1 MTELFKG
8 KCFRLEQEGDLGLL
22 IFDIEGE
29 RVNTL
34 SHTSI
39 GELEEIL
46 TDFSKKYPQLKSVLL
61 KSNKV
66 DSFIVGADLNLV
78 RSMSDRSEA
87 FEASMGGQRVFNMV
101 EDLEIPVI
109 AAIHGACM
117 GGGTEL
123 SSACTYRIC
132 SDSAKTMIAVPEV
145 KLGFLPG
152 WGGTY
157 RLPKLVGLGTSLDM
171 MLTGKNIRPDK
182 AAKLGLV
189 SLVIPE
195 AIFADEALKIAQ
207 KLASGVDP
215 FKNQKKPSFIKSVSQ
230 DPTQLLKNFWAG
242 RRIIFQQAKATVVKQ
257 TRGNY
262 PAPFRILE
270 VVEKAW
276 GQNREKALELEANGF
291 ADLWATPESKNLV
304 GLFFLN
310 ENAKKDTG
318 VSLTN
323 DQVKALPPIHEVAVL
338 GAGVMGGGIASQSAA
353 KGMRTLVKD
362 INWASVQKAITH
374 ANKLAETS
382 LSKKQVTVVEKNQWM
397 NRIRGQTDYSGFSA
411 CDLVI
416 EAVVENMDIKK
427 AVFKEVEDVVG
438 PECIIA
444 SNTSSL
450 RVTEMAT
457 AFKDPSRL
465 VGLHFFNPVHRMP
478 LVEVV
483 SHDKASEES
492 IARAVKYVK
501 SIGKTPVV
509 VKDGPG
515 FLVNRILMPWL
526 NEAGYCLL
534 EGYSIEG
541 MDKTLKKFGMPMG
554 PCELLDEI
562 GLDVGAK
569 VAKILYQALGER
581 SKPSDAVEKVLSKN
595 VQGATDARLGRKSG
609 LGFYKWSEGGGK
621 RLDADTKGIN
631 ELLFDS
637 GTTPMVPEHTPESLI
652 RRQIFPMINE
662 AAEIL
667 KEGLTAGPAQVDL
680 AMIFG
685 TGFAPFRGGLCRYA
699 DSIGL
704 ELVVAELERL
714 SQQHGPRLAPSEAL
728 KEFAKNGGK
737 FYRD

>member
-8 KCFRLEQEGDLGLL
+8 KCFLLEQDGDLGILN
-22 IFDIEGE
+22 FDMEGE

-34 SHTSI
+34 SHKSI

-46 TDFSKKYPQLKSVLL
+46 NDFSKKYAQIKALIIRSAK
-61 KSNKV
+61 K

-87 FEASMGGQRVFNMV
+87 EDASRGGQKAFNLI
-101 EDLEIPVI
+101 EDLGIPVI
-109 AAIHGACM
+109 SAIHGACM

-123 SSACTYRIC
+123 SAACTYRVC
-132 SDSAKTMIAVPEV
+132 SDSSKTMIAVPEV

-157 RLPKLVGLGTSLDM
+157 RLPKIVGLGASLDM
-171 MLTGKNIRPDK
+171 MLTGKNIRPAK
-182 AAKLGLV
+182 APKIGLV

-195 AIFADEALKIAQ
+195 AIFDDECRKLGHQ
-207 KLASGVDP
+207 LASGKVP
-215 FKNQKKPSFIKSVSQ
+215 FKAHQKPSIVKSLST
-230 DPTQLLKNFWAG
+230 DPSHILQNYWAG
-242 RRIIFQQAKATVVKQ
+242 RRVVFQQAKATVVKQ

-276 GQNREKALELEANGF
+276 GKKRDEALDLEAAAF

-310 ENAKKDTG
+310 ESAKKDTG
-318 VSLTN
+318 VSLSN
-323 DQVKALPPIHEVAVL
+323 EEVKALAPIQEVAVL
-338 GAGVMGGGIASQSAA
+338 GAGVMGGGIASQSAS
-353 KGMRTLVKD
+353 KGMKTLVKD
-362 INWASVQKAITH
+362 INWESVQKAIIH
-374 ANKLAETS
+374 ANKLAETA
-382 LSKKQVTVVEKNQWM
+382 LSKKQVTLVEKNQWM
-397 NRIRGQTDYSGFSA
+397 NRIHGQIDYSGFKA

-427 AVFKEVEDVVG
+427 AVFKEVEAAVG
-438 PECIIA
+438 PDCIIA

-450 RVTEMAT
+450 RVSEMAP

-478 LVEVV
+478 LVEVI
-483 SHDKASEES
+483 SHDQASEAS

-534 EGYSIEG
+534 EGYGIES
-541 MDKTLKKFGMPMG
+541 MDKILKKFGMPMG

-569 VAKILYQALGER
+569 VAKILFQDLGER
-581 SKPSDAVEKVLSKN
+581 SKPSDAIEKILSEN
-595 VQGATDARLGRKSG
+595 TEGNANPRLGRKSG
-609 LGFYKWSEGGGK
+609 LGLYKWSEKGGK
-621 RLDADTKGIN
+621 RLEPDVVGIHQ
-631 ELLFDS
+631 LLFNGS
-637 GTTPMVPEHTPESLI
+637 APQTPEHTPESLI

-667 KEGLTAGPAQVDL
+667 KEGLTAGPEQVDL

-699 DSIGL
+699 DSVGL

-714 SQQHGPRLAPSEAL
+714 SDQHGPRLAPSEAL
-728 KEFAKNGGK
+728 KELAKNGGK
-737 FYRD
+737 FYSE